1 MFDFIRRTRPVA
13 AGDAERAVRSARRTH
28 GGWQYR
34 ANVTARTIAG
44 TLGAYGVAAL
54 TAAMLA
60 RTLPMSRVEAVTSA
74 TMIAYLVGPAVTVW
88 AFLAR
93 GPVRA
98 LGAVIALMAILALIA
113 HLAGRPA

>member
-1 MFDFIRRTRPVA
+1 MLDLIRRARPVPA
-13 AGDAERAVRSARRTH
+13 SDAQRAARRAY
-28 GGWQYR
+28 GGWRYR
-34 ANVTARTIAG
+34 ANVAARTVAG

-74 TMIAYLVGPAVTVW
+74 TMIAYLVGPAVTIW

-98 LGAVIALMAILALIA
+98 LGCVIALMAALALIA
-113 HLAGRPA
+113 HLAGQPA